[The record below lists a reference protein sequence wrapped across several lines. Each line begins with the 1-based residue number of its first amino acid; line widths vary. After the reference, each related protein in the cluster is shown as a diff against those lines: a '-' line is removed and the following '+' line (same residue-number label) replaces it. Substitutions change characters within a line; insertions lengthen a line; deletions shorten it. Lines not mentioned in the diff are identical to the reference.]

1 MQNVLKKIEQLEKQ
15 LSNIS
20 PIKPEYK
27 AELDK
32 KIRLEFSYNSNH
44 IEGNTLTYGETKLL
58 LFFDKTTGNH
68 DLREYEEMKAHD
80 VAFEIIKDL
89 ANDSKRLFTESDL
102 KNLHQILLVRP
113 FWKEAQTAD
122 GHDTRRLIEVGKYKK
137 FPNSVRLQNGEMFN
151 YTSPIDTPILMHEL
165 FEWYRN
171 EEAKNEIHPVA
182 LAALLHYKFVCIHP
196 FDDGN
201 GRISRLLMNYVLTK
215 HNLPPVIIKTSDK
228 KNYLFALN
236 QADAGDINAFV
247 KYIAEQ
253 LIWSL
258 ELYIK
263 AAKGESIEE
272 PADLEKEISVWKK
285 NTFEGRLKKNR
296 EIVLK
301 IFRNLINDSFKK
313 FEAEHKILFELFYK
327 HSKDYFLN
335 DYKFYDPNQ
344 IYDKISENNLK
355 YLIVIDDEDLGFA
368 NFNPKKKY
376 KQVEIETKKY
386 SNTCNNIWMKISLL
400 EYSGVPNF
408 SLISSLKFDL
418 DNDEYRVSHNNI
430 NLIKKN
436 YDQFL
441 TNEEIAQIVKTCV
454 KNVFEEIKE
463 KSKN

>member
-68 DLREYEEMKAHD
+68 DLREYEEMRAHD

-113 FWKEAQTAD
+113 FWKEAQTVD
-122 GHDTRRLIEVGKYKK
+122 GQNTRRQIEVGEYKK
-137 FPNSVRLQNGEMFN
+137 FLNSVRLQNGEMFH
-151 YTSPIDTPILMHEL
+151 YASPIDTPILMHEL

-171 EEAKNEIHPVA
+171 EETKNEIHPIA

-201 GRISRLLMNYVLTK
+201 GRISRLLMNYVLIK

-236 QADAGDINAFV
+236 QADSGDLNAFV

-253 LIWSL
+253 LVWSL

-263 AAKGESIEE
+263 AAKGESLEE

-285 NTFEGRLKKNR
+285 GVNQSLIKSPRRNINIIENLFKNCLNKLFEKFNDSQKIFSDLFALIEIEKIVNGMYCDDIEKAISSIEEQNHEDYHNNMYLENLDYRHNSFKNNPSSIYEDDNISDFLVSLKYEDFKNKKTFSIQSN
-296 EIVLK
+296 LK
-301 IFRNLINDSFKK
+301 IIAEK
-313 FEAEHKILFELFYK
+313 FEYLVYNNDILL
-327 HSKDYFLN
+327 
-335 DYKFYDPNQ
+335 
-344 IYDKISENNLK
+344 SE
-355 YLIVIDDEDLGFA
+355 
-368 NFNPKKKY
+368 
-376 KQVEIETKKY
+376 
-386 SNTCNNIWMKISLL
+386 
-400 EYSGVPNF
+400 
-408 SLISSLKFDL
+408 
-418 DNDEYRVSHNNI
+418 
-430 NLIKKN
+430 KN

-441 TNEEIAQIVKTCV
+441 TEEEMDQIVKTCV